1 MCGFT
6 GFISFNSQGS
16 DFLDRTIKNMNAQL
30 VHRGPDSDGFW
41 CLEQFGLA
49 FGHRRLAIQDLS
61 PAGHQPMVSNCG
73 RYVMVFNGEVYNHL
87 ELREHFPDMVW
98 RGHSDTETILACIDT
113 WGFEK
118 TLKQLT
124 GMFAIALWDFELSK
138 LFLARDRLGEKPLFY
153 SNQNGSFIF
162 ASELKAL
169 KQHPSFNAEIDRDVL
184 CLYMRHNCVPAPYSI
199 YKHTFKL
206 MPGTILTINADLS
219 IAESE
224 YWSATNVVNNGLENR
239 FAGTAQQAVDKL
251 DEVLTTAVNRQV
263 LSDVPLGAFL
273 SGGVDSTSI
282 VALMQANTNKPVKTF
297 TMGFDN
303 KHYNEAEHA
312 KAVANHL
319 GTEHTE
325 MYVSPQEA
333 LHCIPELHNVY
344 DEPFADSSQIPTFLV
359 SKLAKQHVTVALSG
373 DGGDELFAGYNRHQ
387 LAHTM
392 WPKVNKLPSVPRA
405 LLSAGIH
412 GFAPQQLDK
421 LNSFLPKAKKMRQL
435 GDKLHKASA
444 VLRAQNPQDLYL
456 GLISQWKEPNELVLL
471 GQEPNSVITH
481 NSLSDNLTVPEMMM
495 ALDMM
500 TYLSDDILTKV
511 DRAAMAVSLE
521 TRVPMLDHSVVE
533 FAWSLPLDIKLRHG
547 VTKWPLREVLYKYMP
562 KELIERPK
570 MGFALPLDTWL
581 RTTLREWAEVLI
593 EPIRLQQEG
602 YFNEPMVTKL
612 WQQHLTGKYNH
623 TAPLWCV
630 LMFQQWLENESV

>member
-6 GFISFNSQGS
+6 GFISFNSQS
-16 DFLDRTIKNMNAQL
+16 NDFLYHTIKNMNAQL

-41 CLEQFGLA
+41 CSEKDGLA

-61 PAGHQPMVSNCG
+61 PAGHQPMASNSG
-73 RYVMVFNGEVYNHL
+73 RYMMVFNGEVYNHL
-87 ELREHFPDMVW
+87 ELREQFPDEIW
-98 RGHSDTETILACIDT
+98 RGHSDTETILACIDA

-124 GMFAIALWDFELSK
+124 GMFAIALWDVERSK

-153 SNQNGSFIF
+153 TNQNGSLIF

-169 KQHPSFNAEIDRDVL
+169 KRHPAFQPEIDRDVL
-184 CLYMRHNCVPAPYSI
+184 CLYMRHNCIPAPYCI
-199 YKHTFKL
+199 YKQTFKL
-206 MPGTILTINADLS
+206 MPGTFLTIDSKLS
-219 IAESE
+219 IVESQ
-224 YWSATNVVNNGLENR
+224 YWSAEDVVNKGLENR

-251 DEVLTTAVNRQV
+251 DEVLTMAVNRQV
-263 LSDVPLGAFL
+263 ISDVPLGAFL

-303 KHYNEAEHA
+303 KDYNEAEHA
-312 KAVANHL
+312 KVVAKHL

-325 MYVSPQEA
+325 MYVSPQDA
-333 LHCIPELHNVY
+333 LDCIPNLHNVY

-392 WPKVNKLPSVPRA
+392 WPRVSTLPFAIRT
-405 LLSAGIH
+405 LLSTGISS
-412 GFAPQQLDK
+412 FSPQQLDG
-421 LNSFLPKAKKMRQL
+421 LNTLLPKAKKMRQL
-435 GDKLHKASA
+435 GDKLHKAAA
-444 VLRAQNPQDLYL
+444 VIEAQSSKDLYL
-456 GLISQWKEPNELVLL
+456 GLVSQCKTPEELVLL
-471 GQEPNSVITH
+471 GKEPKSVITK
-481 NSLSDNLTVPEMMM
+481 NTLPESLSVPEMMM

-500 TYLSDDILTKV
+500 TYMSDDILTKV

-533 FAWSLPLDIKLRHG
+533 FAWSLPFDMKLRHG
-547 VTKWPLREVLYKYMP
+547 VTKWPLREVLYKYVP

-581 RTTLREWAEVLI
+581 RTSLREWAEGLI
-593 EPIRLQQEG
+593 APVKLQREG
-602 YFNEPMVTKL
+602 YLNEPMVTKL
-612 WQQHLTGKYNH
+612 WQEHLTEKYNH
-623 TAPLWCV
+623 TAQLWCV
-630 LMFQQWLENESV
+630 LMFQQWLEAEGL